1 MLGAAALGSAG
12 GEARLLASGDRERAE
27 ALAGELGPGP
37 GPDGAWAEAR
47 AGVARGEVA
56 AAGRA
61 GHLLL
66 RGGGAGAFPGAL
78 RLLEMA
84 AGGGDA
90 GAQTSLGV
98 LRATG
103 LLPDGGSG
111 GLGGEVF
118 GLPDVPRA
126 VLQYYFGAVG
136 NSTAAQMALGWR
148 HQHGEGVPS
157 SCQAA
162 VLYYHPVAE
171 RVIEE
176 TRVGGGFPKAEKVR
190 LIDTLDVGYN
200 PGKEKDM
207 VQFYQYSA
215 DMGNA
220 DAQTAVGQLF
230 NTGTAVMGKDHAK
243 ALHYFEQAANQ
254 GDADAMAHLGHMHA
268 NGMGVPQS
276 NETALVYF
284 REAALKGHSNAM
296 YGLGYLHLAGYG
308 VKKDYEEA
316 LKYFTQAGEL
326 GHFEAQFHLGVMYLN
341 GWGIRKADTT
351 QAAFHFQMAMQG
363 GHVLATYNM
372 AVMRLR
378 GLGSPTNCKGALS
391 LLKKVA
397 EKGLWSSVLSDAHAE
412 LKAGNE
418 RGALW
423 MYLTA
428 AEMGYEVGQSNAAW
442 MLERGMGLPD
452 GWGKF
457 EAARLAK
464 SMYRRSA
471 LQGNAG
477 SLLSLGDLYFD
488 GKGMGEPDVPMAL
501 KLYGRVTSM
510 TPQTAAA
517 RAFFNLGLLHHL
529 GKGLPQDL
537 HLAKRYYDLA
547 KSTDK
552 EAEFPVALAQRA
564 LSLQKWWARAEPR
577 VRAYV
582 AAFRSLL
589 GMGSPKETGASTEG
603 RTPAPEGGVGV
614 GAPWSISVSIDTDT
628 ALLCALTLLLAALMH
643 VIHVR
648 NLQRRRN

>member
-1 MLGAAALGSAG
+1 M
-12 GEARLLASGDRERAE
+12 
-27 ALAGELGPGP
+27 
-37 GPDGAWAEAR
+37 
-47 AGVARGEVA
+47 
-56 AAGRA
+56 
-61 GHLLL
+61 
-66 RGGGAGAFPGAL
+66 

>member
-1 MLGAAALGSAG
+1 M
-12 GEARLLASGDRERAE
+12 
-27 ALAGELGPGP
+27 
-37 GPDGAWAEAR
+37 WAEVR

-66 RGGGAGAFPGAL
+66 REGGAGAFPGAL

-84 AGGGDA
+84 AGAGDA

-171 RVIEE
+171 RVIEQ
-176 TRVGGGFPKAEKVR
+176 TRLGGGFPKAEKVR
-190 LIDTLDVGYN
+190 LIDTLDAGYN

-230 NTGTAVMGKDHAK
+230 NTGTAVMDKDHAK

-276 NETALVYF
+276 NETALEYF

-308 VKKDYEEA
+308 VEKNYEQA

-326 GHFEAQFHLGVMYLN
+326 GHYEAQFHLGVMYLN
-341 GWGIRKADTT
+341 GWGIRKADAT

-372 AVMRLR
+372 AVMRLK

-397 EKGLWSSVLSDAHAE
+397 EKGPWSSVLSEAHAE
-412 LKAGNE
+412 LKAGND

-423 MYLTA
+423 MYLIA

-452 GWGKF
+452 GWGGF

-488 GKGMGEPDVPMAL
+488 GKGVGEPDVPMAL

-517 RAFFNLGLLHHL
+517 QAFFNLGLLHHL

-547 KSTDK
+547 KSTDD
-552 EAEFPVALAQRA
+552 EAAFPVALALRA
-564 LSLQKWWARAEPR
+564 LSLQKWWARTEPR
-577 VRAYV
+577 VRPYV
-582 AAFRSLL
+582 AAAQSLL
-589 GMGSPKETGASTEG
+589 GMGLPKEAGVSTKEG
-603 RTPAPEGGVGV
+603 TPASGAGIGR
-614 GAPWSISVSIDTDT
+614 GAPWGLFAGIDSDT
-628 ALLCALTLLLAALMH
+628 ALLCALTLLLAVLMH
-643 VIHVR
+643 VIHMR